1 MDKIEKLIFASHAAN
16 RIYTMRA
23 AMNRIFVGLIFF
35 LAFSAQAIEVTFIN
49 PSFKGSPFWQEVS
62 DIANVAASDLN
73 ISLKIIY
80 SGGHRLLQKE
90 QIDKLITQENKPDY
104 VIFLPYDGTAL
115 ATFNKLEQAK
125 LPFVTLERSLF
136 HDLQIKLGTPGE
148 TFNYWLAEIY
158 HDNKK
163 AGALL
168 AKALIK
174 ASNTKFPSKDSIN
187 VAGISGDI
195 SGHSN
200 ERNAGLIATL
210 AQSADFSLTQIV
222 NARWERKQA
231 GQVFIGLLR
240 RYRDIQVVWSASDT
254 MGLGVADIAAT
265 QGKTLNHDL
274 FVGGFDWTAQAL
286 QAIKNNRYTASVGG
300 HFMQTAWALVK
311 IYDHHQ
317 GKLVLTKTTS
327 EAIYQLNL
335 IDRHNIDDYQVL
347 LNNPNWDKVD
357 FHKFSLI
364 HQPQLSHYQFDFSI
378 ILTELNR

>member
-1 MDKIEKLIFASHAAN
+1 
-16 RIYTMRA
+16 
-23 AMNRIFVGLIFF
+23 MNRIFVGL
-35 LAFSAQAIEVTFIN
+35 LLSLTFSAQAIEVTFIN
-49 PSFKGSPFWQEVS
+49 PSYKGSPFWQQVS
-62 DIANVAASDLN
+62 EIASAAASNLN

-90 QIDKLITQENKPDY
+90 QIDKLIKQENKPDY

-115 ATFNKLEQAK
+115 ETFNKLELAK
-125 LPFVTLERSLF
+125 IPFITLERSLF
-136 HDLQIKLGTPGE
+136 PDLQVKLGTPGKP
-148 TFNYWLAEIY
+148 FKYWLAEIY

-174 ASNTKFPSKDSIN
+174 ASSRTLLSQKSIN

-210 AQSADFSLTQIV
+210 AENTGFSLTQIV
-222 NARWERKQA
+222 NARWDQEQA

-240 RYRDIQVVWSASDT
+240 RYQDIQLVWSSSDT
-254 MGLGVADIAAT
+254 MALGVVDIATA
-265 QGKTLNHDL
+265 QGKKLNHDL
-274 FVGGFDWTAQAL
+274 FVGGFDWNAQAL
-286 QAIKNNRYTASVGG
+286 QAIKNNRYAASVGG

-317 GKLVLTKTTS
+317 GKLAFTNTTS
-327 EAIYQLNL
+327 EATYQLNL
-335 IDRHNIDDYQVL
+335 IDRNNIDDYQVL
-347 LNNPNWDKVD
+347 LKNPNWHKVD
-357 FHKFSLI
+357 FRKFTLI
-364 HQPQLSHYQFDFSI
+364 HSPQRTHYQFDFSV
-378 ILTELNR
+378 ILAELNR

>member
-1 MDKIEKLIFASHAAN
+1 
-16 RIYTMRA
+16 
-23 AMNRIFVGLIFF
+23 MNRVFVGLIFF
-35 LAFSAQAIEVTFIN
+35 LAFSTQAIEVTFIN
-49 PSFKGSPFWQEVS
+49 PSYKGSPFWQQVS
-62 DIANVAASDLN
+62 DVANAAASDLN

-115 ATFNKLEQAK
+115 ETFKKLEQAK
-125 LPFVTLERSLF
+125 LPFVTLEHSLF
-136 HDLQIKLGTPGE
+136 PALQVKLGTPGK
-148 TFNYWLAEIY
+148 TFKYWLAEIY

-174 ASNTKFPSKDSIN
+174 ASNTTFPNKNNIN

-200 ERNAGLIATL
+200 ERNAGLITAL
-210 AQSADFSLTQIV
+210 AQSTGFSLTQIV
-222 NARWERKQA
+222 NARWEREQA
-231 GQVFIGLLR
+231 GQVFIGLIR
-240 RYRDIQVVWSASDT
+240 RYQDIQLVWSASDT
-254 MGLGVADIAAT
+254 MALGVVDIAAS

-274 FVGGFDWTAQAL
+274 LVGGFDWTPQAL

-317 GKLVLTKTTS
+317 GKLVSTNAMS
-327 EAIYQLNL
+327 EATYQLNL
-335 IDRHNIDDYQVL
+335 IDRNNIDDYQVL
-347 LNNPNWDKVD
+347 FNSPNWHKVD
-357 FHKFSLI
+357 FRKFSLI
-364 HQPQLSHYQFDFSI
+364 HQPQRAHYQFNFSI
-378 ILTELNR
+378 ILAELNH